1 MPGITLTCQG
11 KHKTYATRAAAEAD
25 GVWTWAVRCVL
36 GEDGRIHAFER
47 MDDYREFKKLSPTN
61 YR

>member
-1 MPGITLTCQG
+1 MPEITLACQG
-11 KHKTYATRAAAEAD
+11 KHQTYATRQAAEDD
-25 GVWTWAVRCVL
+25 GVWAWAVRVVW